1 MNKFKKCLSGLLQA
15 SLLLGAAQFAVAQ
28 QKAPEKLVFGI
39 SQEVYPPFS
48 YTDSKGN
55 WTGFEP
61 DLVRAVCKQMQVTC
75 TFNAIAWD
83 GLIPA
88 LNAKQIDVILN
99 SVSITDERKKVVDFT
114 DAYLITP
121 SVWIGEKGI
130 PMEPTSAGLKGKK
143 IGVQNS
149 TTHAVFAKERYGKT
163 STIRYYADRNDI
175 FAELRSGRIDIMLI
189 DQMGVDELLALPE
202 NSALE
207 IKGKAPQDPLFGEGI
222 GAVVRK
228 GDNALRERLN
238 QAFAAL
244 RENGQMQVI
253 AKPYISDDFLANP

>member
-1 MNKFKKCLSGLLQA
+1 MNTIKKTFTRLLQA
-15 SLLLGAAQFAVAQ
+15 SLLLGAAGLAFAQ
-28 QKAPEKLVFGI
+28 EKLVFGI

-48 YTDSKGN
+48 YTDSQGN

-61 DLVRAVCKQMQVTC
+61 DLVRAVCEQMKVTC

-121 SVWIGEKGI
+121 SVWIGEKSI
-130 PMEPTSAGLKGKK
+130 KLEPSAAGLKGKK
-143 IGVQNS
+143 IGVQQS
-149 TTHAVFAKERYGKT
+149 TAHAVFVKERFAKT
-163 STIRYYADRNDI
+163 SSLRHYADRNDI
-175 FAELRSGRIDIMLI
+175 FAELRSGRIDIMLV
-189 DQMGVDELLALPE
+189 DQMGVDEILNLPINAE
-202 NSALE
+202 LE
-207 IKGKAPQDPLFGEGI
+207 IKGKAPQDPLLGEGI

-228 GDNALRERLN
+228 GDNTLRERLN
-238 QAFAAL
+238 IALDAL
-244 RENGQMQVI
+244 RKDGRMQKI
-253 AKPYISDDFLANP
+253 AAPYISDDFLVLE